1 MGVLVFSSLCY
12 FVEKD
17 EPGTAFS
24 SIPASAGWLDY
35 TILCYDS

>member
-17 EPGTAFS
+17 EPDTAFS
-24 SIPASAGWLDY
+24 SIPASAW
-35 TILCYDS
+35 